1 MKTQEEYALE
11 KVVDNLKQA
20 VLLQEKRMGYIY
32 WRHKEKELG
41 GEGK

>member
-11 KVVDNLKQA
+11 KVVQNLKEA

-32 WRHKEKELG
+32 
-41 GEGK
+41 

>member
-11 KVVDNLKQA
+11 KVVQNLKEA

-32 WRHKEKELG
+32 WRHNETKKTI
-41 GEGK
+41 

>member
-20 VLLQEKRMGYIY
+20 VLLQEKMVGYIY
-32 WRHKEKELG
+32 WRHNETKI
-41 GEGK
+41 